1 MRLVIEVEPQ
11 DTKASCQSVLDI
23 IKDKMEADFD
33 EITEYEVLEW
43 NSYYQLKKFHITRPL

>member
-33 EITEYEVLEW
+33 EITEYEVLE
-43 NSYYQLKKFHITRPL
+43 